1 MSIFKCDIK
10 YMKSKGD
17 SEKSTL
23 NNLVA
28 HGFVNKSYDIL
39 NYDFYKA
46 NKELNLLASNKL
58 GKDVNLYDIKR
69 KEDVIYYKDD
79 AIATGVDE
87 NIKERLFNSQDELDV
102 KSVLLNIQNN
112 SKNPYFS
119 KLASLLNNKVLASDN
134 IVIKL
139 KNTTRLE
146 GNAAGLYYPF
156 YYSNKIFNGNKIP
169 FIEIAQK
176 VKAPL
181 SNLESIIIHEVIH
194 HLTNRALRN
203 NDKLAKDWEK
213 LYQHAKNTIKEEHYG
228 LSNADEF
235 ATELF
240 TNSRFIKTLK
250 KYDATNEFKY
260 ANLFEELLDF
270 IKSLFKTEYSFTLYD
285 ESFALLS
292 NIIDENYNYLL
303 NQEREKN
310 IEDEYYNQLDYS
322 QFENEKEVLRAI
334 PNTTV
339 FKEIDFINN
348 KNIKRNQEDR
358 LPIEE
363 SNFDINIPCVTK

>member
-28 HGFVNKSYDIL
+28 HGFVNESYDIL
-39 NYDFYKA
+39 NDDFYKA
-46 NKELNLLASNKL
+46 SRELNLLASNKL
-58 GKDVNLYDIKR
+58 GKEVKLYDVKR
-69 KEDVIYYKDD
+69 KEDIIYYKDD
-79 AIATGVDE
+79 AIKIGVDE
-87 NIKERLFNSQDELDV
+87 KVKERIFNSQSELDI
-102 KSVLLNIQNN
+102 KNVLLNIQNN
-112 SKNPYFS
+112 SKNSYFS
-119 KLASLLNNKVLASDN
+119 KLASLLNNKILASDN
-134 IVIKL
+134 IKMKL
-139 KNTTRLE
+139 VNTKILK
-146 GNAAGLYYPF
+146 GNASGLYYPF
-156 YYSNKIFNGNKIP
+156 YHSNKIFNENKVP

-176 VKAPL
+176 AEAPL
-181 SNLESIIIHEVIH
+181 FNLESVILHEIIH
-194 HLTNRALRN
+194 HLTHKALRN
-203 NDKLAKDWEK
+203 NSKLAKDWEK
-213 LYQHAKNTIKEEHYG
+213 LYQHVKNTVKEEHYG
-228 LSNADEF
+228 LSDSDEF
-235 ATELF
+235 STELF

-292 NIIDENYNYLL
+292 NIIDDNYNYLL

-310 IEDEYYNQLDYS
+310 IEDEYYNQLDYF
-322 QFENEKEVLRAI
+322 QFENEEEVLRAI
-334 PNTTV
+334 PNTEV
-339 FKEIDFINN
+339 FKEIDSINN
-348 KNIKRNQEDR
+348 KNNKVNQEDR